1 MINFLLPL
9 SAQAQEAS
17 KQASKQASKKSLFQ
31 SRSIV
36 LCMHF
41 IQYRLYPN
49 TTINKG

>member
-1 MINFLLPL
+1 MINFLLSL
-9 SAQAQEAS
+9 SAQAQE
-17 KQASKQASKKSLFQ
+17 ASKKSLFQ
-31 SRSIV
+31 SRSIA

>member
-1 MINFLLPL
+1 MINFLLSL
-9 SAQAQEAS
+9 SAQAQEAR
-17 KQASKQASKKSLFQ
+17 KKERKKSLFQ